1 MRRRHGHRQG
11 AVTLALSQAATLTVG
26 FERKQGRRWVLLKRT
41 TTARVRKA
49 GTATIGFSPNGLV
62 AGRYRLTVVRDQLG
76 RSSGPRPQR
85 ATFTIKR

>member
-49 GTATIGFSPNGLV
+49 GTATIGFSPKGLV
-62 AGRYRLTVVRDQLG
+62 AGRYRLTVVATNSVG
-76 RSSGPRPQR
+76 ERSGPQR